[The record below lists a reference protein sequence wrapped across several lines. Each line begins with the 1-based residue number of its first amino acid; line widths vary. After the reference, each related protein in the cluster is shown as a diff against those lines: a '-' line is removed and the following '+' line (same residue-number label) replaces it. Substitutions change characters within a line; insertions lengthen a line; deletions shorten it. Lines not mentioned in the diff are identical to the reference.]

1 LLLTF
6 GEPQLSRNQKSI
18 AEAAGRITNPAAM
31 YNSRPMIRPL
41 APLVCLAALAAFA
54 PVAAMPAAAQAD
66 IDLDARERLLPSV
79 GQGVVA
85 MRHDAAGRFYVL
97 TERGGA
103 VDVFDAQGKPAG
115 TIPATP
121 SKAATILY
129 GVDLDVDSLGRV
141 YVADRG
147 ADAVKIF
154 SPDGRLERSISIAAP
169 TAVSV
174 LSNGEVA
181 VTNLRSAKLV
191 TVFNAEGRVAREF
204 GDPVDISE
212 IDELN
217 RYVNIGRLARDL
229 AGHLYYSF
237 TYLPEPTVR
246 RYDRFGYSDLQI
258 ELNTLDFLSVAQA
271 TRRQIAQHVRGKAPS
286 LKPVVG
292 AVGVDPQTGEM
303 WLGIGGRL
311 LRFAP
316 DGTERGSY
324 LLYTKDGRRI
334 EASAILP
341 EPGRLLVAS
350 TLLGV
355 FELPRPGAVAT
366 H

>member
-1 LLLTF
+1 
-6 GEPQLSRNQKSI
+6 
-18 AEAAGRITNPAAM
+18 
-31 YNSRPMIRPL
+31 MIRPL
-41 APLVCLAALAAFA
+41 APLVCLSALASLASF
-54 PVAAMPAAAQAD
+54 VAPAAAQAD
-66 IDLDARERLLPSV
+66 IDLDARQRLLPSV
-79 GQGVVA
+79 GAGVVA
-85 MRHDAAGRFYVL
+85 MRRDAAGRFYVL

-115 TIPATP
+115 KIPATP
-121 SKAATILY
+121 SKAATILF
-129 GVDLDVDSLGRV
+129 GVDLDLDGFGRI

-154 SPDGRLERSISIAAP
+154 SPDGRLERRISIAAP
-169 TAVSV
+169 TAVAV
-174 LSNGEVA
+174 LPNSEVA
-181 VTNLRSAKLV
+181 VTNLRSPKLV
-191 TVFNAEGRVAREF
+191 TVFNAEGRVTREF
-204 GDPVDISE
+204 GDPVEISE
-212 IDELN
+212 KAQLN
-217 RYVNIGRLARDL
+217 RYANIGRLARDL
-229 AGHLYYSF
+229 AGHVYYSF
-237 TYLPEPTVR
+237 TYLPEPTLR

-271 TRRQIAQHVRGKAPS
+271 TRREIAQQERSGTPS

-324 LLYTKDGRRI
+324 LLYTKEGLRI

-341 EPGRLLVAS
+341 EPGRLVVAS
-350 TLLGV
+350 TLLGI
-355 FELPRPGAVAT
+355 FELPRPGSVAT